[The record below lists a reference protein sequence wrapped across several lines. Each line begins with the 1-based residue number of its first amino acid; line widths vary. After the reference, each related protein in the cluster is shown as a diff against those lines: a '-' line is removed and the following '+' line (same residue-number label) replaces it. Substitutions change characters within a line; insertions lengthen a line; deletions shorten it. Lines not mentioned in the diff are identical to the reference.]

1 MEFVMLKK
9 LLNSKEDK
17 AIFPIQNVENNS
29 PVSINEVTK
38 RIVKDTEFIENISN
52 LVSRSI
58 LDILVKQYNFE
69 PSEKYKQE
77 IEAKKMYINQLDEY
91 LNERKQINKSVE
103 NELQQFL
110 NDTTNNINKALEA
123 FSDVIKSRITSAETQ
138 YGIDKIKQTL
148 LDNGS

>member
-1 MEFVMLKK
+1 MLKK

-17 AIFPIQNVENNS
+17 AIFPIQNAENNS
-29 PVSINEVTK
+29 SVSINEVTK
-38 RIVKDTEFIENISN
+38 RIVKDTEFIENLSN
-52 LVSRSI
+52 LVTRNI

-77 IEAKKMYINQLDEY
+77 IEDKKMYINQLDEY

-110 NDTTNNINKALEA
+110 NDTTNNINKALES
-123 FSDVIKSRITSAETQ
+123 FSDVIKSRITVAETQ

>member
-1 MEFVMLKK
+1 MLKK

-29 PVSINEVTK
+29 SVSLNEVTK
-38 RIVKDTEFIENISN
+38 RIIKDTEFIENISN
-52 LVSRSI
+52 LVSRSV

>member
-1 MEFVMLKK
+1 MLKK

>member
-1 MEFVMLKK
+1 MLKK

-17 AIFPIQNVENNS
+17 AIFPIQNAENNS

>member
-1 MEFVMLKK
+1 MLKK

-17 AIFPIQNVENNS
+17 AIFPIQNSENNS
-29 PVSINEVTK
+29 QVAINEVTK
-38 RIVKDTEFIENISN
+38 RIVKDTQFIENISN
-52 LVSRSI
+52 LVSKNI
-58 LDILVKQYNFE
+58 LDILTKQYNFE

-77 IEAKKMYINQLDEY
+77 IEDKKIYINQLDEY

-103 NELQQFL
+103 NELQMFL